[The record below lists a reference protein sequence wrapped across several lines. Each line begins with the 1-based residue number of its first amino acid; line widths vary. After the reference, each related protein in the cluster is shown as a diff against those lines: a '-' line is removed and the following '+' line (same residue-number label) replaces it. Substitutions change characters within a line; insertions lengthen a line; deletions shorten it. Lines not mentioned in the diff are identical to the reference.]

1 MNANSLSA
9 FIARRNS
16 QPCCGASGDP
26 YAFVGSSTGGSSSSA
41 DDAGKKPW
49 LRRRLSALER
59 QMAPHEV
66 PGGAIGGGS
75 GSVYGP
81 GNPRPAGG
89 GLAAIRGAKA
99 AAGAAAAP
107 KVTRWQKSGAGRG
120 AGAGSQQ
127 QREHGV
133 RQECEPTALLAG
145 FVGALVADE
154 GGLAASAPP
163 QRCSAIAEAGDFLRW
178 VGEGAPLGDGSG
190 GGAGTGGGADHNLVL
205 RRYCGLRLHAARGG
219 GGAAV
224 GRAAGRRAAGGER
237 KPDGDSTYM
246 YPRLAAVLLRA
257 PYLVEHIFGFVGA
270 DDVGGAANARCV
282 CPAWQRA
289 LAFQSRPAAGCGGVD
304 KSGDLVHC
312 PAGLRCL
319 RVDGALA
326 DYSCAS
332 LLAHGCA
339 GGRALGAASLPFGAL
354 QELVVG
360 DGASPAALLALALAL
375 GSGACAGLRR
385 LRVTAHADSGGN
397 VYDALG
403 AALRSGACAF
413 APLLQLLAVS
423 RAAAGDDAIIA
434 LLGGAAALKAVGG
447 RGAAP
452 ATSTLAR
459 LPALRVLDLRE
470 TRLSARGATAVA
482 HALAAAAGGAGGGAP
497 HSLRAL
503 WLGGN
508 SSAAAGCAALF
519 KGAMRVCGRLASLD
533 LRNCGAG
540 SLEGR
545 QLAGALDSRGGA
557 AASLR
562 ELNIS
567 GCAGAAD
574 HLGAA
579 LTGAGPELRL
589 EALDVRATKLGL
601 GPALALL
608 KGLRVSC
615 AGLQALRLSHNGL
628 PAKAFEELCATMS
641 SQKGLLC
648 LRVLEAGHNDAQ
660 AAGMRA
666 VATCLRCSPETGAG
680 NALVSLDLACVGA
693 GWRGCVEVAQE
704 LLRGACPNLLELKM
718 GRNATVASGAK
729 EFQAKLRAVAE
740 QRPAIRVHGIDDLI
754 PEVLDL
760 MNSS

>member
-1 MNANSLSA
+1 MDANSLSA

-41 DDAGKKPW
+41 DDERKKPW

-81 GNPRPAGG
+81 RNPRPAGG

-99 AAGAAAAP
+99 AAGAAP
-107 KVTRWQKSGAGRG
+107 KVTRWQKKSGVGLG

-127 QREHGV
+127 QQRERGV

-178 VGEGAPLGDGSG
+178 VGEGAPLGDSGG
-190 GGAGTGGGADHNLVL
+190 GGAGAGADHNLVL

-224 GRAAGRRAAGGER
+224 GRAAGRRAAGDER
-237 KPDGDSTYM
+237 EPDGGGTH
-246 YPRLAAVLLRA
+246 PRLAAVMLRA

-270 DDVGGAANARCV
+270 DVGGAADARRV
-282 CPAWQRA
+282 CGAWRRA
-289 LAFQSRPAAGCGGVD
+289 LAFQSRPAAMVRGVD
-304 KSGDLVHC
+304 KSGDLAHC

-339 GGRALGAASLPFGAL
+339 GGRAVGAASLHFGAL
-354 QELVVG
+354 RELVVG

-459 LPALRVLDLRE
+459 LPALHVLDLRE

-508 SSAAAGCAALF
+508 SSAGAGCAALF
-519 KGAMRVCGRLASLD
+519 KGAMRLCGRLASLD

-562 ELNIS
+562 ELDIS

-615 AGLQALRLSHNGL
+615 AGLLALRLSHNGL

-648 LRVLEAGHNDAQ
+648 LRVLEVGHNDAQ

-666 VATCLRCSPETGAG
+666 VATCLRSSPETGAG

-704 LLRGACPNLLELKM
+704 LLRGACPKLLELKM
-718 GRNATVASGAK
+718 GRNASVASGAK
-729 EFQAKLRAVAE
+729 EFQAKLRAVTE

-760 MNSS
+760 MNSR